1 MSSSYSPCA
10 ACKFLRRKCTEECS
24 FAPYFPP
31 DQTQKFANIHQVFGA
46 SNLSK
51 HLNELHPS
59 QREDA
64 VKSLAYE
71 AETRL
76 LDPVYGCVGLVSIL
90 QHRMRQIQNDIVGAR
105 RELASYI
112 GPEAAMLPVV
122 QQYPGIGYMPQQQHP
137 GNPSSSVVLP
147 QQQYPGNPS
156 SSVVLPQ
163 QQYPGNPS
171 SSVDLPQQQH
181 PGNPSSSVVLPQ
193 QQYPGNPSS
202 SAVLPYN
209 MSPMLGIPI
218 RAPTRGGALVIREP
232 RPQPQ
237 PQPQHQHQHQHHQY
251 QLFEA
256 QQLAAAL
263 AEALAAQQE
272 LLLAY
277 EQQQQLLQHM
287 HLHPN
292 QQQPE
297 LVMFNSGLID
307 PAAVAGSSVTASGFN
322 QMNAAMSPSFTLGT
336 YENPSE
342 FELQQWEHHDPS
354 DHHHQLEAQLLL
366 QPQQAQAHKKGK
378 QIVQQP
384 EVDSK
389 KSSTVGL
396 YC

>member
-1 MSSSYSPCA
+1 MSSSNSPCA
-10 ACKFLRRKCTEECS
+10 ACKCMRRKCTQECS

-31 DQTQKFANIHQVFGA
+31 DQTQKFANIHKVFGA
-46 SNLSK
+46 CNVSK
-51 HLNELHPS
+51 LLNELHPS

-76 LDPVYGCVGLVSIL
+76 LDPVYGCVGLVSML
-90 QHRMRQIQNDIVGAR
+90 QHRMRQIQNDIVHAR

-112 GPEAAMLPVV
+112 GPQAAMLPVV

-147 QQQYPGNPS
+147 QQQHPGNPS
-156 SSVVLPQ
+156 SSAVLPQ
-163 QQYPGNPS
+163 QQHPGNPS

-181 PGNPSSSVVLPQ
+181 
-193 QQYPGNPSS
+193 PGNPSS

-232 RPQPQ
+232 RPHP
-237 PQPQHQHQHQHHQY
+237 QHQHHQY

-263 AEALAAQQE
+263 AAAAAAQQE

-287 HLHPN
+287 HLHPD

-307 PAAVAGSSVTASGFN
+307 PAALAGSSVTASGFN
-322 QMNAAMSPSFTLGT
+322 QMNAAMPPSLTLGA
-336 YENPSE
+336 YENLFE
-342 FELQQWEHHDPS
+342 IELQQGEHHDPS

-366 QPQQAQAHKKGK
+366 QQQQAQAHKKGK

-396 YC
+396 YY